1 MARRIR
7 LASVLGL
14 LLAVALSAPAFA
26 GGWAQAQLDAGT
38 PPGTEG
44 GTTEIGFTLLQH
56 GVTPVDWGTVTVTA
70 VNAAT
75 GEAVTA
81 TARSDG
87 GDHWTASLAFP
98 STGEWT
104 ITILHDQLEV
114 SPKNL
119 PLTAS
124 VAAPGAGGAAA
135 STAAEASTGIVIAL
149 VGFIVLV
156 VVAGGGLLFFSTRR
170 RDTGSAPAAGTQ
182 PTR

>member
-14 LLAVALSAPAFA
+14 LMAVALSAPAFA

-38 PPGTEG
+38 PPGEEG
-44 GTTEIGFTLLQH
+44 GTTEVGFTLLQH
-56 GVTPVDWGTVTVTA
+56 GVTPVDWGSVTVIA
-70 VNAAT
+70 VNAAS
-75 GEAVTA
+75 GETVTA
-81 TARSDG
+81 SARSDG

-119 PLTAS
+119 PLTAG

-135 STAAEASTGIVIAL
+135 GTAAETSTGLVFAL
-149 VGFIVLV
+149 VGFVVLV
-156 VVAGGGLLFFSTRR
+156 IVAGGAALFLSMRR
-170 RDTGSAPAAGTQ
+170 RDAGSGPAAGAQ
-182 PTR
+182 PMR

>member
-14 LLAVALSAPAFA
+14 LLAVALAAPVFA
-26 GGWAQAQLDAGT
+26 GGWAQAQLDTGT
-38 PPGTEG
+38 PPGEEG

-56 GVTPVDWGTVTVTA
+56 GVTPVDWGSVTVTA

-75 GEAVTA
+75 GETVTA
-81 TARSDG
+81 SARSDG

-98 STGEWT
+98 STGEWS

-124 VAAPGAGGAAA
+124 VAAPGTG
-135 STAAEASTGIVIAL
+135 TAATAATETSTGLVVAL
-149 VGFIVLV
+149 IGFVVLV
-156 VVAGGGLLFFSTRR
+156 VVAGGGLLFFTTRR
-170 RDTGSAPAAGTQ
+170 RDTESAPAGAQ